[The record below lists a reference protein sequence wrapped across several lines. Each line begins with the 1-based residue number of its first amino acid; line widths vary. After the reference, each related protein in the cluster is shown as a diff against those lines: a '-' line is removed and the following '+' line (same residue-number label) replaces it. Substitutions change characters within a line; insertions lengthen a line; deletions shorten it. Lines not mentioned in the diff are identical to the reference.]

1 VTSRRRIAAGG
12 AIATAA
18 AAAFTLT
25 AKAGGRWAVGRTETR
40 LCTTGSLPPYV
51 ASDRARALH
60 AELWVADLHADSLL
74 WGRDLLRRGS
84 RGHVDVPRLVEGN
97 VALQVLAASTKSPR
111 HLNLER
117 NDDRSDDVLLLAIA
131 LGWPPATW
139 RRLLP
144 RALYMASR
152 ADRFAARSEGRLR
165 IIRTAAD
172 LAAYDEARAAA
183 GHGITA
189 GLLAIEGAHALDDD
203 PANVDVVADAGF
215 RMMGPAHFFDNAF
228 AGSAHGTDKG
238 GLTELGR
245 EMVRRMEARSMLV
258 DLAHA
263 SSATVD
269 DVLAMAQ
276 RPVVASHT
284 GLRDVVDTV
293 RNLTARQA
301 RGIADTGGV
310 LGIGF
315 WPTVCGGT
323 TAGDIAR
330 AIVHAI
336 GVAGVEHVALGSD
349 FDGAVPVPFD
359 STGLVLLTDALIAA
373 GLDDDAIRKV
383 MGGNVHRLFA
393 ETLPA
398 SDQTSGAISS
408 AALAAPSVS
417 TGT

>member
-1 VTSRRRIAAGG
+1 MTTGRRIAAGG
-12 AIATAA
+12 AVAA
-18 AAAFTLT
+18 AAATALTLT
-25 AKAGGRWAVGRTETR
+25 AKAGGRWAVGRTEAR
-40 LCTTGSLPPYV
+40 LCTTAVLPPYV

-74 WGRDLLRRGS
+74 WGRDLLRRGTH
-84 RGHVDVPRLVEGN
+84 GHVDVPRLIEGN
-97 VALQVLAASTKSPR
+97 VALQVFAASTKSPR

-117 NDDRSDDVLLLAIA
+117 NDDRSDDVILLAIA

-152 ADRFAARSEGRLR
+152 ADRVAARSGGRFR
-165 IIRTAAD
+165 IIRSAAD
-172 LAAYDEARAAA
+172 LVRYDADRAIAP
-183 GHGITA
+183 GTTA
-189 GLLAIEGAHALDDD
+189 GLLAIEGAHALDGD

-228 AGSAHGTDKG
+228 AGSAHGIEKG
-238 GLTELGR
+238 GLTDLGR

-258 DLAHA
+258 DVAHA

-269 DVLAMAQ
+269 DVLAMAE

-284 GLRDVVDTV
+284 GLRGIVDTV
-293 RNLTARQA
+293 RNLSDEQA

-315 WPTVCGGT
+315 WPTVCGGVT
-323 TAGDIAR
+323 PADIAR

-336 GVAGVEHVALGSD
+336 DVAGVEHVALGSD

-359 STGLVLLTDALIAA
+359 STGLVVLTDALLAA
-373 GLDDDAIRKV
+373 GLDDDAIGKV
-383 MGGNVHRLFA
+383 MGGNVHRLLA
-393 ETLPA
+393 ETLP
-398 SDQTSGAISS
+398 DR
-408 AALAAPSVS
+408 
-417 TGT
+417 

>member
-1 VTSRRRIAAGG
+1 MTSRRQIAAGG
-12 AIATAA
+12 AIVTAA
-18 AAAFTLT
+18 ATALTLT
-25 AKAGGRWAVGRTETR
+25 AKAGGRWAVGRTEAR
-40 LCTTGSLPPYV
+40 LCTTGALPPYV
-51 ASDRARALH
+51 ASDRALALH

-74 WGRDLLRRGS
+74 WGRDLLKRGT

-97 VALQVLAASTKSPR
+97 VALQVLASSTKSPR
-111 HLNLER
+111 HLNLDR
-117 NDDRSDDVLLLAIA
+117 NDDRSDDVVLLAIA

-152 ADRFAARSEGRLR
+152 ADRFASRSDGRLR
-165 IIRTAAD
+165 IIRSAAD
-172 LAAYDEARAAA
+172 LAAYDLDRAARP
-183 GHGITA
+183 GITA

-228 AGSAHGTDKG
+228 AGSAHGIEKG

-258 DLAHA
+258 DVAHA
-263 SSATVD
+263 SSTTVD

-284 GLRDVVDTV
+284 GLRGVVDTV
-293 RNLTARQA
+293 RNLTSEQA
-301 RGIADTGGV
+301 RAIADTGGL

-315 WPTVCGGT
+315 WPTVCGGV

-330 AIVHAI
+330 AIAHAI
-336 GVAGVEHVALGSD
+336 RVAGVEHVALGSD

-359 STGLVLLTDALIAA
+359 ATGLVLLTDALIEA
-373 GLDDDAIRKV
+373 GLDDDTIRRV
-383 MGGNVHRLFA
+383 MGGNVHRLLA
-393 ETLPA
+393 ETLPGG
-398 SDQTSGAISS
+398 DQTSGAISS
-408 AALAAPSVS
+408 AARAAPSLS
-417 TGT
+417 TGR